1 MRGASHNERL
11 SLYLAS
17 PAGRAQ
23 MARPPAETSQRGASA
38 LAYVAMD
45 ASRRARASLADPT

>member
-11 SLYLAS
+11 NLSLVPRGA
-17 PAGRAQ
+17 RAQ
-23 MARPPAETSQRGASA
+23 IARPPAETSQRGASA

>member
-1 MRGASHNERL
+1 MSDSL
-11 SLYLAS
+11 SLS
-17 PAGRAQ
+17 RVPRGGRAQ
-23 MARPPAETSQRGASA
+23 IARPPAETSQRGASA